1 MPTSLHEFPFR
12 VPKTKRVW
20 AEDENSQLVCVWD
33 LFPPTS
39 VPRCTKRISRSGR
52 LFRNNT
58 CDERRRRE
66 EEKNQRLSVYWC
78 NFGVVFFFVFILQ
91 RHSMLKQQDLN
102 IAMMVTS
109 REVLSALSQL
119 VPCVGCRRSVERLF
133 SQLVESGNPALEPL
147 TVGPK
152 GVLSVTRSCM
162 TDAKKL
168 YTLFYVHGS
177 VCASCSHRPRS
188 LRVVFLGILS
198 CHSTFSS
205 VTSIIT
211 AVSCLN
217 WGKSKPNLC
226 YRQFRLKG
234 VDI

>member
-1 MPTSLHEFPFR
+1 MIS
-12 VPKTKRVW
+12 V
-20 AEDENSQLVCVWD
+20 
-33 LFPPTS
+33 LF
-39 VPRCTKRISRSGR
+39 
-52 LFRNNT
+52 
-58 CDERRRRE
+58 
-66 EEKNQRLSVYWC
+66 
-78 NFGVVFFFVFILQ
+78 LQ

-177 VCASCSHRPRS
+177 VSASCSRRPRS
-188 LRVVFLGILS
+188 LRRLRGGAELSRHILLFNI
-198 CHSTFSS
+198 HNY
-205 VTSIIT
+205 
-211 AVSCLN
+211 SCLLPKL
-217 WGKSKPNLC
+217 GEK
-226 YRQFRLKG
+226 QT
-234 VDI
+234 

>member
-1 MPTSLHEFPFR
+1 MFH
-12 VPKTKRVW
+12 
-20 AEDENSQLVCVWD
+20 NWD
-33 LFPPTS
+33 GSSKATFAVKESHKQQKQTTERALNDAIFMFYLF
-39 VPRCTKRISRSGR
+39 
-52 LFRNNT
+52 F
-58 CDERRRRE
+58 
-66 EEKNQRLSVYWC
+66 
-78 NFGVVFFFVFILQ
+78 LQ

-177 VCASCSHRPRS
+177 VFVSCWCCPHS
-188 LRVVFLGILS
+188 LRLTFELSQHILLFNM
-198 CHSTFSS
+198 HNYT
-205 VTSIIT
+205 
-211 AVSCLN
+211 
-217 WGKSKPNLC
+217 
-226 YRQFRLKG
+226 
-234 VDI
+234 

>member
-1 MPTSLHEFPFR
+1 
-12 VPKTKRVW
+12 
-20 AEDENSQLVCVWD
+20 
-33 LFPPTS
+33 
-39 VPRCTKRISRSGR
+39 
-52 LFRNNT
+52 
-58 CDERRRRE
+58 
-66 EEKNQRLSVYWC
+66 
-78 NFGVVFFFVFILQ
+78 
-91 RHSMLKQQDLN
+91 MLKQQDLN

-177 VCASCSHRPRS
+177 VSAGHPRS
-188 LRVVFLGILS
+188 L
-198 CHSTFSS
+198 
-205 VTSIIT
+205 
-211 AVSCLN
+211 SCLLGHAELSQHIVLFSIRN
-217 WGKSKPNLC
+217 YSCLLPKLGEK
-226 YRQFRLKG
+226 QT
-234 VDI
+234 